1 MFFIFFFHAFQL
13 LAAIQKKKFKLVFHN
28 KKIVKFIL
36 LQYLTPS
43 LKFDTKKKKK
53 KTNTPWENKLFKI
66 WTLSS
71 FKRDFYNKFK
81 IMKK

>member
-53 KTNTPWENKLFKI
+53 KQTHLEKINFLKFEPSPHLRETFITNLR
-66 WTLSS
+66 L
-71 FKRDFYNKFK
+71 
-81 IMKK
+81 